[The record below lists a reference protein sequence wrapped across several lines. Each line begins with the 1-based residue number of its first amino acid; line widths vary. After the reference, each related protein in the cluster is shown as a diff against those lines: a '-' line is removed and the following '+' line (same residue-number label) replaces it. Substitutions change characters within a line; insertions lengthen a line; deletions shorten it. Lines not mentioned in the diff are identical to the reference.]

1 MAFNKS
7 TALLMSLSL
16 SALMIGCAPQSEK
29 DMLAEAQYCLDTAKD
44 SAAVQGCVSK
54 IESITSTQ
62 AHTLRCA
69 AGFIASGITA
79 PAKLSSALNSMKEG
93 GSTASV
99 LGILAFEDQDLAD
112 RTFTSCA
119 LSKDNGLTLL
129 SAMSKSATVINN
141 FASGSGS
148 LESQMQAGIT
158 KILNDLNGTAQQ
170 QAEAIANLVKVGD
183 TIQTVY
189 QTTCGTQ
196 VANTELCGSIT
207 KAIDAAP
214 GAIDIK
220 NSTPQEIGNALFE
233 YWKNTNN

>member
-1 MAFNKS
+1 MIFNKS
-7 TALLMSLSL
+7 TAVILTLSL
-16 SALMIGCAPQSEK
+16 SALLSACAPQSEK
-29 DMLAEAQYCLDTAKD
+29 DMLAEAQYCLDAAKD
-44 SAAVQGCVSK
+44 NTAVQSCMSK
-54 IESITSTQ
+54 IEGLSSTQ

-93 GSTASV
+93 GSTANV
-99 LGILAFEDQDLAD
+99 LGILAFEDQSLAD
-112 RTFTSCA
+112 RTFTSCS
-119 LSKDNGLTLL
+119 LSKDSGLTLL

-148 LESQMQAGIT
+148 LEAQMQAGIT
-158 KILNDLNGTAQQ
+158 KILDDLNGTPQQ

-207 KAIDAAP
+207 KALDEAP
-214 GAIDIK
+214 GGIDII
-220 NSTPQEIGNALFE
+220 NSSPQDIGNALFE